1 LHSKKVA
8 IVAEQSLPAQI
19 ELRIANNTMKAALCA
34 AHRHNIRRDRQR
46 IVKLD

>member
-19 ELRIANNTMKAALCA
+19 ELRIANNTIKVALA
-34 AHRHNIRRDRQR
+34 PRSVTTFVAT
-46 IVKLD
+46 VSE